1 MTARAMA
8 HSAGRQPNKDSASRK
23 SPGRTRFTGVVL
35 ILMSSA
41 LAVLCYLAFTAWLPS
56 NGEQLQGYRAAGP
69 CPAQATAQVQENCL
83 STWQITVVKTEE
95 TGTRFHLYEATLKDE
110 DSWQGVVSFTD
121 QRPLSERLEPG
132 DQVTATL
139 WRRHI
144 VVLDKDGVEQNTS
157 DVPRDELQMNAALGM
172 LAALL
177 AAQMLVFGAV
187 RLVRPGSHEPFTW
200 DPYGARIL
208 LTIFG
213 ACFGVG
219 LLALWVGIPWWF
231 VPPAVLVACAAVT
244 LYPPMRRRPP
254 TLWPEERRKAA

>member
-8 HSAGRQPNKDSASRK
+8 HRVGRQPNKDGASRK
-23 SPGRTRFTGVVL
+23 SPGGTRFTGVVL
-35 ILMSSA
+35 ILMSST
-41 LAVLCYLAFTAWLPS
+41 LAVLGYLAFTAWLPS

-69 CPAQATAQVQENCL
+69 CPAQATAQVQEDCL

-95 TGTRFHLYEATLKDE
+95 TGTRFHYYKATLKSE
-110 DSWQGVVSFTD
+110 GSWRGVVDFD
-121 QRPLSERLEPG
+121 DRKPLFERLEPG

-144 VVLDKDGVEQNTS
+144 VGLSKDGVEQNSTA
-157 DVPRDELQMNAALGM
+157 VPRDELQMNAALGM
-172 LAALL
+172 LAGLL

-187 RLVRPGSHEPFTW
+187 RLVRPRSYEPFTW

-213 ACFGVG
+213 TCFGVG

-231 VPPAVLVACAAVT
+231 VPPAVLVACVAVM

-254 TLWPEERRKAA
+254 VLWPEERRKAA